1 MDDKIVKNNQLLY
14 GNNPNYDNKK
24 EENLMYGQY
33 NHAYPLPPKALPIG
47 TNEHAEKI
55 DENNRGHRNENS
67 YHFVTEVEEEVVDE
81 NPNWTK
87 TLQTKPY
94 PHLNAVEDWKFWKD
108 SMLTMK
114 PNMKNNSKI
123 LALYMHCHLQ

>member
-1 MDDKIVKNNQLLY
+1 
-14 GNNPNYDNKK
+14 
-24 EENLMYGQY
+24 MYGQY

-55 DENNRGHRNENS
+55 DENNQGHRNENS